1 LGYDITTKS
10 IDIDKAEGGVTSSER
25 SKIRSVMAI
34 INTLS
39 QKEKEIKVDK
49 IVDAAVKEGVEDA
62 EEIIERMVREGV
74 LFHPSPGF
82 VQKV

>member
-1 LGYDITTKS
+1 
-10 IDIDKAEGGVTSSER
+10 VTSSER

>member
-1 LGYDITTKS
+1 
-10 IDIDKAEGGVTSSER
+10 
-25 SKIRSVMAI
+25 MAI